1 MGIVD
6 FCVRNPV
13 SVTVGII
20 LAVLFGTIALLR
32 LPVQMI
38 PTVDRPEITVETDY
52 RGAAPL
58 EVEREVTD
66 RLEEKLNAVERLKQ
80 VSSTSIEGKSTVVL
94 KFDWGTNKDVARL
107 GVSEKLDLVTELP
120 PDVGESLIR
129 AVNTDEESPISWIM
143 VETDGDLNRVWEE
156 LKDVIVPQIERVPGV
171 GAVWRFGGRDR
182 EVHVTLD
189 PRAMAARG
197 ITVSDIRQAIVR
209 ENRNVKGGNLN
220 EGKRRH
226 LVRTVGQFD
235 KLHHIGD
242 VVVRH
247 DGQGPVYVRDV
258 AAVSFG
264 YEDRDFAV
272 RIDGKPALGMG
283 VLRRSGANI
292 MEVMEGVR
300 QALSR
305 LQERYR
311 DKGIRIEMVYDET
324 DYIRDS
330 IRLVTRNIYFAVALA
345 VLVLLLFLRS
355 VASILV
361 VAVAIPV
368 SIVTTF
374 VVLDVLGSSL
384 NVIMLAGL
392 AFATGM
398 VVDNAVV
405 VLENIFRHRE
415 MGKGRLRAA
424 VEGGREVS
432 GAIVASTLTTV
443 AVFVPVLF
451 IRQEAGQLFRDIA
464 LAVAVAVSL
473 VVALTVVPML
483 SAHILPEQARVRF
496 RRLRAVMSVL
506 DKGGAGFSRL
516 VLGLLAWLQHGSLRR
531 LAVVLLIVGGSVAL
545 AYRFAPPL
553 DYLPRGNRNFIF
565 GFVKTPPGFNTDQK
579 EEIIKVIESRFRAI
593 PEIESMFAVVRVE
606 APIMG
611 AIVKE
616 PYTDLEGMRRVVA
629 AMRRAV
635 GGIPGTQAVFIT
647 QAGLFPQRGAFFG
660 GNNVALD
667 VKGDDLQS
675 IRQIAQGLEGRIR
688 GVPGVN
694 FVNSSFEWGNPE
706 IRVVLDR
713 DRMSALGLSVAEVG
727 NVVETAVEGT
737 RAGRFRERGKEIDIV
752 LKGPRHE
759 LAHTQDLGALTLS
772 DGSGRL
778 VQLSDIA
785 EIRPGSGPTKVE
797 HVDLDR
803 AIKLNVNMQE
813 TLPLEEAVRLVEQTA
828 VAGVRQTLPLGY
840 SIDISGQAQRLTEA
854 WDAFKWAFLLAV
866 VVVYL
871 VMCSLFES
879 WSYPLIIMFSVP
891 LAATG
896 GVLAVSLGHAAEP
909 TIKMD
914 TVTMLGFII
923 LAGIVVNNA
932 ILIVHQTL
940 NFIRAGEPPQ
950 AALLASVRTRIRP
963 IFMTTATTVFGMLPL
978 VLSRGAGSELYRGLG
993 SAVLGVGRLHAVHA
1007 GAHADALFP
1016 VAGCAGEGPAPAAQ
1030 RGSLC
1035 GTGGYAG
1042 GRARRR
1048 MNPATACTAAS
1059 VRHAEIRPRCVR
1071 RVGEVAEIPSRC
1083 GPRHR

>member
-1 MGIVD
+1 MGIAD

-13 SVTVGII
+13 TVTVGVI

-32 LPVQMI
+32 LPIQMI
-38 PTVDRPEITVETDY
+38 PTVDRPEITVETEY
-52 RGAAPL
+52 RGAAPV

-66 RLEEKLNAVERLKQ
+66 RLEEKLNAVSRLKQ

-107 GVSEKLDLVTELP
+107 GVSEKLDLATDLP
-120 PDVGESLIR
+120 PDAGESTIR

-143 VETDGDLNRVWEE
+143 VDTDGDLNRVWEE
-156 LKDVIVPQIERVPGV
+156 LKDVIVPQVERVPGV
-171 GAVWRFGGRDR
+171 GAVWRFGGQDR
-182 EVHVTLD
+182 QVHVTLD
-189 PRAMAARG
+189 ARAMAARG
-197 ITVSDIRQAIVR
+197 ITVSDVRQAIIR
-209 ENRNVKGGNLN
+209 ENRNVKGGDLS

-226 LVRTVGQFD
+226 LVRTLGQFD
-235 KLHHIGD
+235 ELHHIGD

-247 DGQGPVYVRDV
+247 DDQGSVYVRDV
-258 AAVSFG
+258 AGVSFG

-272 RIDGKPALGMG
+272 RINGKPALGMG
-283 VLRRSGANI
+283 VLRRSGANT
-292 MEVMEGVR
+292 MEVMDGVR
-300 QALSR
+300 EAVSR
-305 LQERYR
+305 LQQRYG
-311 DKGIRIEMVYDET
+311 DKGIRLEMVYDET
-324 DYIRDS
+324 DYINDS
-330 IRLVTRNIYFAVALA
+330 ISLVTRNVYFAVALA

-355 VASILV
+355 LASIVV

-374 VVLDVLGSSL
+374 VVLNALGSSL
-384 NVIMLAGL
+384 NVVMLAGL

-405 VLENIFRHRE
+405 VLENVFRHRE
-415 MGKGRLRAA
+415 MGKGGLRAA
-424 VEGGREVS
+424 VDGAREVG

-464 LAVAVAVSL
+464 LAVAVAVALSL

-483 SAHILPEQARVRF
+483 SAHILPERTQVRF
-496 RRLRAVMSVL
+496 RRLRAVMAVL
-506 DKGGAGFSRL
+506 DRGAGGFSRL
-516 VLGLLAWLQHGSLRR
+516 VLGLLAWLQRGSLRR

-553 DYLPRGNRNFIF
+553 DYLPRGNRNFVF
-565 GFVKTPPGFNTDQK
+565 VVVKTPPGFNTEQK
-579 EEIIKVIESRFRAI
+579 EQIIAVLESRFRAI
-593 PEIESMFAVVRVE
+593 PEIDRMFAVVRVDT
-606 APIMG
+606 PIMG

-616 PYTDLEGMRRVVA
+616 AHADLQGMRRVVA
-629 AMRRAV
+629 AMRRSA
-635 GGIPGTQAVFIT
+635 GGIAGTQAVFVT
-647 QAGLFPQRGAFFG
+647 QAPLFRQRGGFFG

-675 IRQIAQGLEGRIR
+675 IREIAQGLEGRIR
-688 GVPGVN
+688 GTPGVN

-706 IRVVLDR
+706 IRVLLDR
-713 DRMSALGLSVAEVG
+713 DRVSALGLRASDVG
-727 NVVETAVEGT
+727 DVIETAVEGT

-752 LKGPRHE
+752 LKGPRQE
-759 LAHTQDLGALTLS
+759 LEHTQDLGAMTLS
-772 DGSGRL
+772 NGAGRL

-785 EIRPGSGPTKVE
+785 EIRPGDGPTKVE

-813 TLPLEEAVRLVEQTA
+813 TLPLEEAVRLVEENA
-828 VAGVRQTLPLGY
+828 VAEVRRTLPLGY
-840 SIDISGQAQRLTEA
+840 GIDVSGQARSLAEA
-854 WDAFKWAFLLAV
+854 WDAFKWTFLLAV

-896 GVLAVSLGHAAEP
+896 GILAVSLGHAGEP

-940 NFIRAGEPPQ
+940 NFVRAGEAPQ
-950 AALLASVRTRIRP
+950 TALLSSVRTRIRP

-993 SAVLGVGRLHAVHA
+993 SAVLGGLALATVFTLVLTPTLYSLWLDVLDRVGRR
-1007 GAHADALFP
+1007 
-1016 VAGCAGEGPAPAAQ
+1016 PAPE
-1030 RGSLC
+1030 
-1035 GTGGYAG
+1035 
-1042 GRARRR
+1042 
-1048 MNPATACTAAS
+1048 
-1059 VRHAEIRPRCVR
+1059 EIRTEPPAAPEAARGV
-1071 RVGEVAEIPSRC
+1071 E
-1083 GPRHR
+1083 